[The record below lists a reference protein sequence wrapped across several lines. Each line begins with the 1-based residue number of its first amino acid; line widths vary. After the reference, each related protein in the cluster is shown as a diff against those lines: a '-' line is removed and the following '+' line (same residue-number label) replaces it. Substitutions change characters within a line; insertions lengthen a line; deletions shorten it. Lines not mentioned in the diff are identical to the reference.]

1 MIDCSTI
8 DSFLPATPSRSTML
22 GASLIPARWRGFY
35 SPQDPAQPGP
45 YSKHVT
51 PLLQSVTRRT
61 CTHPIHSIVF
71 CALIASTTYIG
82 LLETGLFEPS
92 TKFNNNNNQV
102 DFSALSQGSR
112 TLNVGPETAW
122 EWQSE
127 SVSSDAQAE
136 VCGNTICLLLTRTDS
151 SSTFP

>member
-1 MIDCSTI
+1 
-8 DSFLPATPSRSTML
+8 ML

-35 SPQDPAQPGP
+35 SPQDPAKPGP
-45 YSKHVT
+45 YSKHIT

-92 TKFNNNNNQV
+92 TKFNNNQV

-112 TLNVGPETAW
+112 TLHAGPETVW
-122 EWQSE
+122 EWQPE
-127 SVSSDAQAE
+127 AVSNDAQAE
-136 VCGNTICLLLTRTDS
+136 VCP
-151 SSTFP
+151 STFARPLNITNNLAASLPDHPRICRLVRRCSFSCDSQR

>member
-1 MIDCSTI
+1 
-8 DSFLPATPSRSTML
+8 ML

-35 SPQDPAQPGP
+35 DPQDPAKPGN
-45 YSKHVT
+45 YNKHMT
-51 PLLQSVTRRT
+51 PVLQSVTRRA
-61 CTHPIHSIVF
+61 CTHPIRSIVF
-71 CALIASTTYIG
+71 CAVVASTTYIG

-92 TKFNNNNNQV
+92 PSSHANQV

-127 SVSSDAQAE
+127 AVANVGHTDVRLTELFSVESA
-136 VCGNTICLLLTRTDS
+136 C
-151 SSTFP
+151 

>member
-1 MIDCSTI
+1 VIDCSTI
-8 DSFLPATPSRSTML
+8 DSLLPGRYIRQMTTML
-22 GASLIPARWRGFY
+22 GSSLIPARWRGFY
-35 SPQDPAQPGP
+35 SPQDPTKPGP

-92 TKFNNNNNQV
+92 TKFNNNQV

-127 SVSSDAQAE
+127 AVSNDAHAE
-136 VCGNTICLLLTRTDS
+136 VR
-151 SSTFP
+151 SSTFARP